1 MKRST
6 KISAIMHKLLIE
18 KGMDRFSVIELRD
31 ASLSISDLRKNPDEA
46 RKRLY
51 RQILRF
57 VRNGWL
63 ESEGEG
69 RDKRYFQT
77 ELFRSL
83 NVRPKVGRENVTF
96 PVKPSPDYSVLRHE
110 RNQYKAELEIVL
122 GEIDEYQ
129 SLNRRFPELE
139 QRLNPML
146 QQARDRSAHLFG
158 KVNVLTNVINT
169 ISSDV
174 VEC

>member
-18 KGMDRFSVIELRD
+18 KGMDGFSVIELRD

-63 ESEGEG
+63 ECEGEG

-77 ELFRSL
+77 EMFRSL
-83 NVRPKVGRENVTF
+83 NVKPKVGRENATS
-96 PVKPSPDYSVLRHE
+96 PVKTSPDYSVLCHE

-122 GEIDEYQ
+122 GEIDEYK
-129 SLNRRFPELE
+129 SINRRFPELE
-139 QRLNPML
+139 PRLNPML

-158 KVNVLTNVINT
+158 KVNVLTNVINS

-174 VEC
+174 TEC

>member
-6 KISAIMHKLLIE
+6 KISVIMHKLLIE
-18 KGMDRFSVIELRD
+18 KGMDGFSVIELRD
-31 ASLSISDLRKNPDEA
+31 ASLSISDLRKEPDEA

-63 ESEGEG
+63 QSKGEG

-83 NVRPKVGRENVTF
+83 NVKPKVGRENAT
-96 PVKPSPDYSVLRHE
+96 SPDYSVLRHE

-129 SLNRRFPELE
+129 SINRRFPELE

-158 KVNVLTNVINT
+158 KVNVLTNVINS

-174 VEC
+174 TEC

>member
-1 MKRST
+1 
-6 KISAIMHKLLIE
+6 MHKLLIE
-18 KGMDRFSVIELRD
+18 KGMDGFSVIELRD
-31 ASLSISDLRKNPDEA
+31 ASLSISDLRKKPDEA
-46 RKRLY
+46 RKILY

-63 ESEGEG
+63 ESEGKG

-77 ELFRSL
+77 DLFHSL
-83 NVRPKVGRENVTF
+83 NMKSQVERKNVSY
-96 PVKPSPDYSVLRHE
+96 PVKASPDYSVLRHE

-129 SLNRRFPELE
+129 SLYRRFPELE

-174 VEC
+174 AEC

>member
-18 KGMDRFSVIELRD
+18 KGMDGFSVIELRD
-31 ASLSISDLRKNPDEA
+31 ASLSISELWKEPDEA

-57 VRNGWL
+57 LRNGWL

-77 ELFRSL
+77 HLFRSL
-83 NVRPKVGRENVTF
+83 NVKPKVERKNTAS
-96 PVKPSPDYSVLRHE
+96 PAKSTPDYSVLRHE

-122 GEIDEYQ
+122 GEINEYQ

-139 QRLNPML
+139 KRLIPML
-146 QQARDRSAHLFG
+146 QQARDHSAHLFG
-158 KVNVLTNVINT
+158 KVNALTKLINT

>member
-18 KGMDRFSVIELRD
+18 KGMDGFSVIELRD
-31 ASLSISDLRKNPDEA
+31 ASLSVCDLRKVPDEA
-46 RKRLY
+46 RKILY

-57 VRNGWL
+57 VSNGWL

-77 ELFRSL
+77 DLFRSL
-83 NVRPKVGRENVTF
+83 NVKPKVERKNA
-96 PVKPSPDYSVLRHE
+96 PSPAKPTSDYSVLRHE

-158 KVNVLTNVINT
+158 RVNVLTNVINT
-169 ISSDV
+169 IFSDV
-174 VEC
+174 AEC

>member
-18 KGMDRFSVIELRD
+18 KGMDGFSVIELRD
-31 ASLSISDLRKNPDEA
+31 ASLSISDFRKEPDEA

-51 RQILRF
+51 RQIFRF
-57 VRNGWL
+57 VSNGWL

-69 RDKRYFQT
+69 RNKRYFQT
-77 ELFRSL
+77 DLLRSL
-83 NVRPKVGRENVTF
+83 NVKPKVGQKNT
-96 PVKPSPDYSVLRHE
+96 PSSMKPTPDYSVLRHE

-129 SLNRRFPELE
+129 SLSRRFPELE
-139 QRLNPML
+139 QRISPML
-146 QQARDRSAHLFG
+146 QQARERSAHLFG
-158 KVNVLTNVINT
+158 KVNVLSNVINT

>member
-1 MKRST
+1 
-6 KISAIMHKLLIE
+6 MHKLLIE
-18 KGMDRFSVIELRD
+18 KGMDGFSVIELRD
-31 ASLSISDLRKNPDEA
+31 ASLSISEFREELDEA
-46 RKRLY
+46 RKILY

-57 VRNGWL
+57 MRNGWL

-69 RDKRYFQT
+69 REKRYFQT
-77 ELFRSL
+77 DLFRSL
-83 NVRPKVGRENVTF
+83 NVKPKVERKNAPS
-96 PVKPSPDYSVLRHE
+96 PVKTTPDYSVLHHE

>member
-18 KGMDRFSVIELRD
+18 KGMDGFSVIELRD
-31 ASLSISDLRKNPDEA
+31 ASLSVSDIREEPDEA

-57 VRNGWL
+57 MRNSWL
-63 ESEGEG
+63 ESEGDG
-69 RDKRYFQT
+69 REKRYFQT
-77 ELFRSL
+77 DLFRSL
-83 NVRPKVGRENVTF
+83 NVKPKAERKDTSSSV
-96 PVKPSPDYSVLRHE
+96 PSAPDYSVLRHE

-139 QRLNPML
+139 QRLNPLL
-146 QQARDRSAHLFG
+146 QQARERSAHLFG
-158 KVNVLTNVINT
+158 KVNVLTNVLKT
-169 ISSDV
+169 ISSDIA
-174 VEC
+174 EC

>member
-6 KISAIMHKLLIE
+6 KISVIMHKLLIE
-18 KGMDRFSVIELRD
+18 KGMDGFSVIELRD
-31 ASLSISDLRKNPDEA
+31 ASLSICDHSKEPDGA

-57 VRNGWL
+57 VRKGWL

-77 ELFRSL
+77 DLFRSL
-83 NVRPKVGRENVTF
+83 TVNPKVERKNTPY
-96 PVKPSPDYSVLRHE
+96 PVKFPSDYSVLYQEH
-110 RNQYKAELEIVL
+110 NQYKAELEIVL

-139 QRLNPML
+139 HRLNPML
-146 QQARDRSAHLFG
+146 QQARERSAHLLG

-169 ISSDV
+169 ISSDI

>member
-18 KGMDRFSVIELRD
+18 KSMDRFSVIELRD
-31 ASLSISDLRKNPDEA
+31 ASLSISDLRKEPDEA

-63 ESEGEG
+63 QSEGEG

-77 ELFRSL
+77 DLFRSL
-83 NVRPKVGRENVTF
+83 NVKPKVERKKA
-96 PVKPSPDYSVLRHE
+96 PSSVKPAPDYSVLRHE
-110 RNQYKAELEIVL
+110 RNQYTAELEIVL

>member
-1 MKRST
+1 MKCST
-6 KISAIMHKLLIE
+6 KISVIMHKLLIE
-18 KGMDRFSVIELRD
+18 KGMDGFSVIELRD
-31 ASLSISDLRKNPDEA
+31 ASLSISDLSNDPDEA

-57 VRNGWL
+57 VRKGWL

-77 ELFRSL
+77 DLFRSL
-83 NVRPKVGRENVTF
+83 NVKPKLERKNTLY
-96 PVKPSPDYSVLRHE
+96 PVKPTLDYSVLHHE
-110 RNQYKAELEIVL
+110 LNQYKAELEIVL

-146 QQARDRSAHLFG
+146 QQARDSSAHLFG
-158 KVNVLTNVINT
+158 KVNVLNNVISI

>member
-18 KGMDRFSVIELRD
+18 KGMDSFSVIELRD
-31 ASLSISDLRKNPDEA
+31 ASLSIGDPRMEPNEA
-46 RKRLY
+46 RKILY

-57 VRNGWL
+57 VGNGWL

-77 ELFRSL
+77 DLFRSL
-83 NVRPKVGRENVTF
+83 NVTLKVERKSTSS
-96 PVKPSPDYSVLRHE
+96 PVKSTPDYSILRHE

-129 SLNRRFPELE
+129 SLYRRFPELE

-158 KVNVLTNVINT
+158 KVNVLTNVINN

-174 VEC
+174 AEC

>member
-1 MKRST
+1 
-6 KISAIMHKLLIE
+6 MHKLLIE
-18 KGMDRFSVIELRD
+18 KGMDGFSVIELRD
-31 ASLSISDLRKNPDEA
+31 TSLSISDLSKDPDEA

-57 VRNGWL
+57 VRKGWL

-77 ELFRSL
+77 DLFRSL
-83 NVRPKVGRENVTF
+83 NVKPKLEQKNT
-96 PVKPSPDYSVLRHE
+96 PYSVKPTIDYSVLHHE
-110 RNQYKAELEIVL
+110 LNQYKAELEIVL

-129 SLNRRFPELE
+129 SLSRRFPELE
-139 QRLNPML
+139 QRLNPMF
-146 QQARDRSAHLFG
+146 QQARDHSAHLLG
-158 KVNVLTNVINT
+158 KVNVLTNVISIT
-169 ISSDV
+169 SSDV

>member
-1 MKRST
+1 MY
-6 KISAIMHKLLIE
+6 KLLIE
-18 KGMDRFSVIELRD
+18 KGMDGFSVIELRD
-31 ASLSISDLRKNPDEA
+31 ASLSISDINKDPDEA
-46 RKRLY
+46 RKILY

-63 ESEGEG
+63 KSEGKR

-77 ELFRSL
+77 DLLRSL
-83 NVRPKVGRENVTF
+83 NLRPKLERKNVPY
-96 PVKPSPDYSVLRHE
+96 PVKPTPVYSVLHQE

-139 QRLNPML
+139 QSLNPML
-146 QQARDRSAHLFG
+146 QQARGRSAHLFG
-158 KVNVLTNVINT
+158 KVNVLTNVINI

-174 VEC
+174 VGC